1 MKKYTEVQNLYHSKM
16 ASEKPLLV
24 GFIDKIHI
32 LLLYLTENFL
42 LWTEKGLMGEEIR
55 TCIVDRYM

>member
-1 MKKYTEVQNLYHSKM
+1 M

-24 GFIDKIHI
+24 RFIVKIHI

-55 TCIVDRYM
+55 TCIVDR